1 MHRFVCALLDNGVQC
16 SCLTIHFSSKLWQY
30 FMDYLDEL
38 CSCSWQVSL
47 DWRWSGK
54 SSCLRWLS
62 TTPQPGEWTGT
73 EEQATSAL
81 GTGHLKNTHTHQR
94 GWNRWACCRRY
105 KHTWDRGS
113 LSLTCAASENNSKYW
128 RWHSCPN
135 HLLNHDQGG
144 LFMWVI
150 WTMPDCFWNSMGT
163 GTDHRIPLLPQKW
176 PQLCL
181 LGRSDILPPY
191 HRDLHI

>member
-1 MHRFVCALLDNGVQC
+1 MCALLDNEVQC

-81 GTGHLKNTHTHQR
+81 GTGHLKNTHTHQQIT

-113 LSLTCAASENNSKYW
+113 LSDLSCQWKQLKVLKLTFLSQPPPKSWPRWSIYVSYMNHAWLLLEFHGYW
-128 RWHSCPN
+128 
-135 HLLNHDQGG
+135 D
-144 LFMWVI
+144 
-150 WTMPDCFWNSMGT
+150 
-163 GTDHRIPLLPQKW
+163 W
-176 PQLCL
+176 PQN
-181 LGRSDILPPY
+181 SITPTEMTTALPAGQIRYPAP
-191 HRDLHI
+191 IP